1 MRFIVAWDGSDGAQ
15 AALRQAKAL
24 AGSDGQVDLVHVLN
38 PLIDASDVQAPSTRE
53 AMVIVKQRAEA
64 AMAASAGGAN
74 QHVIV
79 LERGEDV
86 PERLLAEAARLKGD
100 VVVIASRRATGILGS
115 LGSIA
120 QEVLQDSL
128 MPVLVVRA

>member
-15 AALRQAKAL
+15 AALRQAQAL
-24 AGSDGQVDLVHVLN
+24 AGTEGQVDLVQVLN

-64 AMAASAGGAN
+64 AMAALAGSAN
-74 QHVIV
+74 QHVV
-79 LERGEDV
+79 ALEHGEDV
-86 PERLLAEAARLKGD
+86 PQRLLAEATRLKAD
-100 VVVIASRRATGILGS
+100 VVVIASRRATGIVGS

-120 QEVLQDSL
+120 QEVLQDS
-128 MPVLVVRA
+128 MIPVLVVRA

>member
-15 AALRQAKAL
+15 AALRHAKAL
-24 AGSDGQVDLVHVLN
+24 AGSEGQVDLVQVLN

-64 AMAASAGGAN
+64 AMAALAGGAN

-79 LERGEDV
+79 LERSEDV

-128 MPVLVVRA
+128 LPVLVVRA